1 MNWGRIGDVV
11 VCPFDEGTIV
21 GVDAGEIV
29 APAGNVV
36 DTIAGSAD
44 GDSVGTIN
52 AGPGSVLKVGPLL

>member
-1 MNWGRIGDVV
+1 VNRGRLGDVV

-21 GVDAGEIV
+21 GIDTVEIV

-44 GDSVGTIN
+44 GDAVGTRS